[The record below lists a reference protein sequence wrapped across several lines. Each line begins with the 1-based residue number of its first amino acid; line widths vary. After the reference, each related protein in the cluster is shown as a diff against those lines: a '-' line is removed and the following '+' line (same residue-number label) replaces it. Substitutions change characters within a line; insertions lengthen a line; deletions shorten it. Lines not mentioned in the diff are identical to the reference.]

1 MEIVITVDYREIPA
15 SVSVLRIEIQSLS
28 TKRIRARDRWGRLL
42 TDTASIVL
50 YSTPVTLAAL
60 VYVYHACA
68 SVYEDQVIRFT

>member
-28 TKRIRARDRWGRLL
+28 TKRIRARDRRGRLL

-60 VYVYHACA
+60 VYVYHTCA
-68 SVYEDQVIRFT
+68 SVYEDQIIRLA